1 MAIDRYATKHCP
13 VLVYTKAG
21 LIEYYHSISE
31 CSTKLGLSVQ
41 KIKWLLHTDET
52 DQQGRE
58 YDIPVQCPWMTR
70 IETIEKRGRKVKR
83 IRIMRKAA
91 PKYERQYRGGEMKI
105 VPRAD
110 YMLLEKVEEQKTKG
124 GLYIPEAKHG
134 EVTKARI
141 IEAGENTSLKEGV
154 VLYPTADATEVEAD
168 GKVLY
173 LVPESSVLA
182 VVEEE

>member
-1 MAIDRYATKHCP
+1 
-13 VLVYTKAG
+13 
-21 LIEYYHSISE
+21 
-31 CSTKLGLSVQ
+31 
-41 KIKWLLHTDET
+41 
-52 DQQGRE
+52 
-58 YDIPVQCPWMTR
+58 
-70 IETIEKRGRKVKR
+70 
-83 IRIMRKAA
+83 
-91 PKYERQYRGGEMKI
+91 MKI

-110 YMLLEKVEEQKTKG
+110 YMLLEKVGEEKTKG

-141 IEAGENTSLKEGV
+141 IEAGENASLKEGV

-173 LVPESSVLA
+173 LVPESSILA